1 MTLAYDAP
9 AVRSDS
15 EPFVSRSA
23 EVDRLDAV
31 LERLADGGPS
41 VVDITGEAGI
51 GKSRLLT
58 EFGVLAWRRGMTVL
72 RGQATEYER
81 HSPFQPFADAF
92 AWVGRRDLEAVPE
105 LRELPAMLRG
115 GFEEASSGRWT
126 GDRFGLYQETAA
138 ALGRIRGTGLVVLLD
153 DLHWADAASLE
164 LLDHLIRHPLR
175 APVLLV
181 VARRDRQSPTLL
193 DAASARGVDTGT
205 VLRLALGPLGERDC
219 VEELARDL
227 PPRRAAE
234 IYAASEGNPLYFLTL
249 LQAERGARLP
259 RMHSPPLSAPA
270 GSPTESTAG
279 SPAGNG
285 PRTGLEALLLDELS
299 SLEPL
304 ERRILDATAVLGDHA
319 TPDLL
324 GAITGVPVSEVVEA
338 LHEVM
343 KRDLMRPD
351 HGRRRLVLRHPVVRA
366 LVHDSI
372 APWQRE
378 QLHRQAAAELARA
391 GATLLEQA
399 HHIEQS
405 LNGWDPQAAA
415 LLTEAAEETAMTAP
429 ATSAHWS
436 GAVLRILPD
445 TPQHLGT
452 RRELMLLRARTL
464 GVTGALRE
472 SRDLLHEVIDLPDGE
487 PGPDDD
493 GVAVRTSAVAQC
505 ALMERY
511 LGRYQEAEALLRREL
526 ARTPG
531 TSPSQQVELGSEVVS
546 CALFGSRFAGA
557 REELARTVAV
567 AGDLGDP
574 VAEAG
579 VLALAAMCEAYEGNV
594 DAALKYAESAALITD
609 LLTGDD
615 LSGLGE
621 PLARLGWSELFLER
635 FAEAE
640 RHADRG
646 LEAAR
651 RTGQLHMLP
660 HLLLCKAYAHLNT
673 CRIAT
678 ALEFAEE
685 AVDVARALGS
695 GELTG
700 FALAIRALVLMQAG
714 NRTALA
720 TAEEAVEAVGAG
732 DSWWATVS
740 RSVLAQVVLTVTGDP
755 YRAWDLML
763 RAGDGKDLAR
773 LQPSLRPTLVEV
785 VVNAAL
791 ATGRMSEAEF
801 YAERAAKE
809 AEQLGLPVQ
818 RGAALRCLAQ
828 LDAHRGD
835 PAAAA
840 QKYVRAAQVSARSGA
855 TLREAQSLLLG
866 APHVKAAGVPH
877 QAADMWRRGRRLA
890 QEGGAQLLVGLA
902 DMLRPAVLDT
912 ANGRAAGP
920 GLAET
925 PVPVPGLAALTAR
938 QREIAGLVG
947 EGLSTRGIASRLH
960 LSTRTVE
967 SHIAAAYRKTG
978 ATSRAALASLMAR
991 ERARGE

>member
-1 MTLAYDAP
+1 MMTVAYDAP
-9 AVRSDS
+9 AVRADS

-31 LERLADGGPS
+31 LERLAEDGPS

-58 EFGVLAWRRGMTVL
+58 EFGVRAWHRGMTVL

-138 ALGRIRGTGLVVLLD
+138 VLGRVRGTGLVVLLD

-175 APVLLV
+175 ASVLLA
-181 VARRDRQSPTLL
+181 VARRDRQTPKVLTTALT
-193 DAASARGVDTGT
+193 RGVDTGA
-205 VLRLALGPLGERDC
+205 VLRIALGPLGERDC

-249 LQAERGARLP
+249 LQAHRGARLP
-259 RMHSPPLSAPA
+259 LMPSPPLSAPA
-270 GSPTESTAG
+270 EGPT
-279 SPAGNG
+279 GNG

-319 TPDLL
+319 TPEMLS
-324 GAITGVPVSEVVEA
+324 AITAVPVSEVVEA
-338 LHEVM
+338 LHQVM

-378 QLHRQAAAELARA
+378 QLHRQTAAELARV
-391 GATLLEQA
+391 GAPLLEQA
-399 HHIEQS
+399 HHVEQS

-429 ATSAHWS
+429 ASCAHWS

-445 TPQHLGT
+445 EPQHLGT
-452 RRELMLLRARTL
+452 RRDLMLLRARTL

-472 SRDLLHEVIDLPDGE
+472 SRDLLHEVIGLLGS
-487 PGPDDD
+487 DDD
-493 GVAVRTSAVAQC
+493 GDAVRTSAVAQC

-531 TSPSQQVELGSEVVS
+531 PSPSQQVELGSEVVS
-546 CALFGSRFAGA
+546 CALFGSRFPGA
-557 REELARTVAV
+557 REELARTLAT
-567 AGDLGDP
+567 AGALGDP
-574 VAEAG
+574 VGEAG
-579 VLALAAMCEAYEGNV
+579 VLALAAMCEAYEGDM
-594 DAALKYAESAALITD
+594 DAALKYAESAGAMTD
-609 LLTGDD
+609 ALTGDD
-615 LSGLGE
+615 LSSLSE

-640 RHADRG
+640 RYADRG
-646 LEAAR
+646 LEVAR

-673 CRIAT
+673 CRITT
-678 ALEFAEE
+678 ALEFADE

-714 NRTALA
+714 DRSALA
-720 TAEEAVEAVGAG
+720 TAEEAVDAVGAG

-740 RSVLAQVVLTVTGDP
+740 RCVLAQVVLTVTGDP
-755 YRAWDLML
+755 HRARDLML

-773 LQPSLRPTLVEV
+773 LQPSLRPTHVEV
-785 VVNAAL
+785 LVSAAL
-791 ATGRMSEAEF
+791 ATGRTSEARH
-801 YAERAAKE
+801 YAERAAEE

-818 RGAALRCLAQ
+818 RGAALRALAQ

-840 QKYVRAAQVSARSGA
+840 RKYVRAAQESARSGA
-855 TLREAQSLLLG
+855 KLREAQSLLLG

-877 QAADMWRRGRRLA
+877 RAADMWRRGRRLA
-890 QEGGAQLLVGLA
+890 LEGGARLLVGFA
-902 DMLRPAVLDT
+902 DMLRPAVLEP
-912 ANGRAAGP
+912 AKGRAARPGP
-920 GLAET
+920 AEKE
-925 PVPVPGLAALTAR
+925 VPVADLTTLTAR
-938 QREIAGLVG
+938 QREIADLVG
-947 EGLSTRGIASRLH
+947 EGLSTQDIASRLH
-960 LSTRTVE
+960 LSPRTVE
-967 SHIAAAYRKTG
+967 SHIAAVYRKTG
-978 ATSRAALASLMAR
+978 VTSRAALASLMAR
-991 ERARGE
+991 DRAAGQA